1 MSRSTPQI
9 DPVRFRELYAKMQ
22 AAIASLVDKDGLLV
36 FGKTGSGKST
46 TIAYLLNY
54 IIQKALGYSALNP
67 KYEVQEEA
75 GKPSPKIG
83 NTMQSQTL
91 YPSSYDLSDVLSLI
105 DTAGLGD
112 TRGIEI
118 SLLVALAIKQISEIA
133 RTKGVMMVLPV
144 THFTKDRGTQLV
156 EAFELIS
163 QMTQEFKPSSFVFSV
178 TGLPEG
184 MSPEDMEL
192 TKTELLDQLT
202 AARTVVNERFFATN
216 NDAKKAQLNL
226 IASALQTCVTRDN
239 LFLITDLENRTKQKE
254 TIDAFKAYVDTMPG
268 LEDPLSLPLT
278 RELELELT
286 NWSND
291 IAVPALS
298 LLNDRKTAHQV
309 FTDAEQKQKDT
320 ARLHAELHD
329 ALSRLPAVD
338 ALETL
343 ETDMARLRAN
353 LVSLTRQQNETVGLE
368 PEFPKMRLPKPGAG
382 VGSVMR
388 REVTINGYPSFA
400 SLEENMETRIISSD
414 RAAGTFTAEV
424 RHVVTGRETDAFI
437 TGGVKVH
444 VLKRNMPD
452 FQDQMNVAASELEAL
467 ERAATMLEK
476 ERKTYEAKIL
486 KLQTEIRGRA
496 GDLGLTLR
504 AEDAPR
510 EMVAQLAAGRDEWN
524 AQLVTLQTRKT
535 DFDRRFNAEKE
546 NYQFL
551 FEVAGHTDLDKK
563 NPRVAEFMPLYAEA
577 AGVRYVAPMTSPT
590 RAQMSMFGSTTA
602 AANTHF
608 AATHNDAQQQHRDP
622 AVTLVA
628 GH

>member
-9 DPVRFRELYAKMQ
+9 DPVRFRQLYAKMQ
-22 AAIASLVDKDGLLV
+22 AAIASLVNKEGLLV

-46 TIAYLLNY
+46 TIAYLLNRV
-54 IIQKALGYSALNP
+54 IKKALGSTVLNP
-67 KYEVQEEA
+67 KYEAQDET

-83 NTMQSQTL
+83 NTMESQTL

-156 EAFELIS
+156 DAFELIS
-163 QMTQEFKPSSFVFSV
+163 QMTQEFKPETFVFSV
-178 TGLPEG
+178 TGLPEN
-184 MSPEDMEL
+184 MPSAEIDS
-192 TKTELLDQLT
+192 TKTELLNQLT
-202 AARTVVNERFFATN
+202 AAKTVIDERVLATT
-216 NDAKKAQLNL
+216 DVAKKSQLRL

-239 LFLITDLENRTKQKE
+239 LFLITDLEDRAKQAV
-254 TIDAFKAYVDTMPG
+254 TIDAFKAYVGTMPG
-268 LEDPLSLPLT
+268 LKDPLSLPLT
-278 RELELELT
+278 RDLELELT
-286 NWSND
+286 NWSSD

-298 LLNDRKTAHQV
+298 LLSDRKTAHQEC
-309 FTDAEQKQKDT
+309 TDAEQKQKDT

-343 ETDMARLRAN
+343 ETDIARLRAK
-353 LVSLTRQQNETVGLE
+353 LASLTRQQNETVALE
-368 PEFPKMRLPKPGAG
+368 LAFPRMRLPKPGAG

-388 REVTINGYPSFA
+388 GEVTINGYPSFA
-400 SLEENMETRIISSD
+400 PLEENVGTRIISSD
-414 RAAGTFTAEV
+414 LAAGTFTAEV
-424 RHVVTGRETDAFI
+424 QHVVTGRETDAFI

-452 FQDQMNVAASELEAL
+452 FRDEMDTVNSELDAL

-486 KLQTEIRGRA
+486 KLQTEIRGKA

-504 AEDAPR
+504 AEDTPR
-510 EMVAQLAAGRDEWN
+510 EMVAQLAARRDEWN
-524 AQLVTLQTRKT
+524 AQLVTLQARKT
-535 DFDRRFNAEKE
+535 DFDTKFNTEKE

-563 NPRVAEFMPLYAEA
+563 NPKVAEFMPSYAEA
-577 AGVRYVAPMTSPT
+577 AGMRYAAPMTSPT

-608 AATHNDAQQQHRDP
+608 AATHHDAQQQHRDP
-622 AVTLVA
+622 AATLVA